1 MASITSILTSYNNK
15 HVNKFNDMLT
25 REEHK
30 LAIAFV
36 HCSKDVFECVSSNIK
51 EDETLTE
58 YRKEYQSAII
68 ELGLKGSN
76 YTFANAMKIGKLYKE
91 KQAWLLGFKN
101 LTSLAIA
108 LAGIVMVPACKGIAS
123 LEVMPAGKASLDD
136 TILSLPSNLNSAELR
151 EKVNIIKG
159 IPSKEEK
166 IKEVEE
172 KEEKEVNSITGAIVS
187 AKEVLSAP
195 TETVIEKTAL
205 AMAKT
210 ISAMRDNEAFLIAFS
225 SQCANLG
232 VITILLD
239 KLNKAN
245 KISMADWK

>member
-15 HVNKFNDMLT
+15 TVNKFNDMLT

-30 LAIAFV
+30 LTQAFV
-36 HCSKDVFECVSSNIK
+36 HCSRDVFECVSANIK

-91 KQAWLLGFKN
+91 KLSWLLGFKN

-108 LAGIVMVPACKGIAS
+108 LAGIVMVPACKGLAS

-136 TILSLPSNLNSAELR
+136 TILSLPSHLNSAELR
-151 EKVNIIKG
+151 EKVNTIKG
-159 IPSKEEK
+159 IPAKEA
-166 IKEVEE
+166 KEAKEE
-172 KEEKEVNSITGAIVS
+172 KEEKEVEKITGAIVS
-187 AKEVLSAP
+187 AREVLSNP

-210 ISAMRDNEAFLIAFS
+210 ISALRDNEAFLLAFA

-232 VITILLD
+232 IINTLLVS
-239 KLNKAN
+239 LNKAN
-245 KISMADWK
+245 RISLNS

>member
-15 HVNKFNDMLT
+15 TVNKFNDMLT

-30 LAIAFV
+30 LTQAFV
-36 HCSKDVFECVSSNIK
+36 HCSRDVFECVSANIK

-91 KQAWLLGFKN
+91 KLSWLLGFKN

-108 LAGIVMVPACKGIAS
+108 LAGIVMVPACKGLAS
-123 LEVMPAGKASLDD
+123 LEVMPAGKASLDE
-136 TILSLPSNLNSAELR
+136 TILSLPSHLNSAELR
-151 EKVNIIKG
+151 EKVNTIKG
-159 IPSKEEK
+159 IPAKEA
-166 IKEVEE
+166 KEA

-187 AKEVLSAP
+187 AREVLSSP

-210 ISAMRDNEAFLIAFS
+210 ISALRDNEAFLLAFA

-232 VITILLD
+232 IINTLLVS
-239 KLNKAN
+239 LNKAN
-245 KISMADWK
+245 RISLNS